1 MNAVLAV
8 TVGYFVGS
16 IPFAF
21 LLSRHRGI
29 DLRRTGSGNVGASNV
44 LRTTG
49 VRAAVLAMVLDGV
62 KGTIAV
68 LIAQLLSAGAIAAV
82 IAAFASVIGH
92 VYPIWLRFRGGKG
105 VATAAGAFAV
115 LAPEALAISASVFVV
130 AVLATRFISVG
141 SVAAALTL
149 ALVATFSDAPAVVAI
164 GATASALI
172 IIYRHRDNLARLVAG
187 TERRIGQRVVN
198 GSVR

>member
-8 TVGYFVGS
+8 TFGYFVGS

-21 LLSRHRGI
+21 LLSRQRGI
-29 DLRRTGSGNVGASNV
+29 DLRRAGSGNIGASNV

-68 LIAQLLSAGAIAAV
+68 LVAQLLSAGALAAV
-82 IAAFASVIGH
+82 IAAFASVVGH

-105 VATAAGAFAV
+105 VATAAGAFAM
-115 LAPEALAISASVFVV
+115 LAPEALGIASCVFLIAVV
-130 AVLATRFISVG
+130 ATRFISVG
-141 SVAAALTL
+141 SIAGALTL
-149 ALVATFSDAPAVVAI
+149 AIVASFSDAPGVVAI
-164 GATASALI
+164 GATGCAVI
-172 IIYRHRDNLARLVAG
+172 IINRHRENLARLAAG
-187 TERRIGQRVVN
+187 TERRIGQRIVN
-198 GSVR
+198 GSVQ

>member
-1 MNAVLAV
+1 MNALLAV
-8 TVGYFVGS
+8 TFGYLVGS

-21 LLSRHRGI
+21 LLSRQRGI
-29 DLRRTGSGNVGASNV
+29 DLRRTGSGNIGASNV
-44 LRTTG
+44 LRTSG
-49 VRAAVLAMVLDGV
+49 VRAAVVAMILDGV

-68 LIAQLLSAGAIAAV
+68 LVAQLLAAGPIAAV
-82 IAAFASVIGH
+82 IAAFASVVGH

-115 LAPEALAISASVFVV
+115 LAPEALGIASCVFFV

-141 SVAAALTL
+141 SIAGALTL
-149 ALVATFSDAPAVVAI
+149 ALVATFSDAPGVIAI
-164 GATASALI
+164 GATACALVI
-172 IIYRHRDNLARLVAG
+172 VYRHRENLARLVAG

-198 GSVR
+198 ESVR

>member
-49 VRAAVLAMVLDGV
+49 VRAALLAMVLDGV

-68 LIAQLLSAGAIAAV
+68 LIAQLLSAGAVAAV

-115 LAPEALAISASVFVV
+115 LAPEALAIAASVFVV

-198 GSVR
+198 ETVR

>member
-8 TVGYFVGS
+8 TVGYLVGS

-21 LLSRHRGI
+21 LLSRQRGI
-29 DLRRTGSGNVGASNV
+29 DLRRAGSGNVGASNV

-49 VRAAVLAMVLDGV
+49 ARAAVLAMVLDGA
-62 KGTIAV
+62 KGSIAV
-68 LIAQLLSAGAIAAV
+68 LIAQLLSAGPVTAV

-92 VYPIWLRFRGGKG
+92 VYPVWLRFRGGKG

-115 LAPEALAISASVFVV
+115 LAPDALGIAASVFVV

-141 SVAAALTL
+141 SIAGALTL
-149 ALVATFSDAPAVVAI
+149 ALAATFSDAPGIVAL

-172 IIYRHRDNLARLVAG
+172 IVYRHRENLARLVAG

-198 GSVR
+198 ESLR

>member
-8 TVGYFVGS
+8 TVGYLVGS

-21 LLSRHRGI
+21 LLSRQRGI
-29 DLRRTGSGNVGASNV
+29 DLRRAGSGNVGASNV

-49 VRAAVLAMVLDGV
+49 ARAAVLAMVLDGA
-62 KGTIAV
+62 KGSIAV
-68 LIAQLLSAGAIAAV
+68 LIAQLLSAGPVAAV

-115 LAPEALAISASVFVV
+115 LAPEALGIAASVFAV
-130 AVLATRFISVG
+130 AVFATRFISVG
-141 SVAAALTL
+141 SIAGALTL
-149 ALVATFSDAPAVVAI
+149 ALVATFSDAPGIVAL
-164 GATASALI
+164 GATASALM
-172 IIYRHRDNLARLVAG
+172 IIYRHRENLARLVAG
-187 TERRIGQRVVN
+187 TERRIGQRVVD